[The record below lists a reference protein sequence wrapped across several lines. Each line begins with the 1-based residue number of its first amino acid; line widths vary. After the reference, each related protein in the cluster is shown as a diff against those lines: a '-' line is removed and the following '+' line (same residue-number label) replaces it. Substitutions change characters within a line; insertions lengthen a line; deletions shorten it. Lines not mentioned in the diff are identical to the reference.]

1 MKKIIL
7 ILTSLIAVL
16 GCSSNDAS
24 SNIIETPENLIGSW
38 KIMGYYTT
46 FDIDAQPPTDNFHL
60 VDYVNEITFNTNKTF
75 SQIAGNANH
84 TGTYSVSTDNVLTLN
99 YTRNFPTEPNYSES
113 VEISLLNETTL
124 ETKLYSNEF
133 CGTDAV
139 VGYKYNKIN

>member
-1 MKKIIL
+1 M
-7 ILTSLIAVL
+7 LTSLIAVL
-16 GCSSNDAS
+16 GCSSNDES
-24 SNIIETPENLIGSW
+24 SNIVDTPENLIGSW

-60 VDYVNEITFNTNKTF
+60 IDNINEITFNTNNTF
-75 SQIAGNANH
+75 SQIVGSVNH
-84 TGTYSVSTDNVLTLN
+84 HGTYNVSYDNVLTLN
-99 YTRNFPTEPNYSES
+99 YTRNFPTEPNYSEF

-124 ETKLYSNEF
+124 ETKVNSNEF

>member
-75 SQIAGNANH
+75 IRS
-84 TGTYSVSTDNVLTLN
+84 
-99 YTRNFPTEPNYSES
+99 
-113 VEISLLNETTL
+113 
-124 ETKLYSNEF
+124 
-133 CGTDAV
+133 C
-139 VGYKYNKIN
+139 